1 MFRKSSNTSLQK
13 IFSQSQLL
21 IFALTLGICSLIFVV
36 ISIYTMNTYAKQSLN
51 IFSATLSEQIQPAV
65 IFNDRITLQ
74 QTLNNH
80 IQQYPI
86 RAIQVINLQGK
97 PLAEAYKPTPEF
109 AWMENL
115 FDKVFFKHPVTR
127 TIKHQNNQYGSLI
140 IYGSATQLMSFF
152 FQLLICLS
160 AGIFI
165 ILLIMLWLVHSTYQK
180 LMHSIQPMVNTV
192 ESLNLDTQYQAR
204 LPSSPIYEFRVIS
217 GAFNN
222 LLDKVQRTNE
232 KLQSENS
239 QLSHQ
244 ALHDQLTELPN
255 RHYFYNILFNQFEHP
270 EKNQTALFFID
281 NNNFKNINDVYGH
294 LAGDAVLKEMAQ
306 RLKKNVRSHDVVAR
320 LGGDEFAILLRNIK
334 HYDHLELICEHLI
347 EYSKAPLSFDQ
358 HQIHFSFSI
367 GVAFSKCATTPEDL
381 IAEADNAMYKAKNL
395 AQGWYITPCLN
406 PDQESSC

>member
-1 MFRKSSNTSLQK
+1 MFRKHYNTSLQK

-21 IFALTLGICSLIFVV
+21 IFSLTLGICSLIFIV
-36 ISIYTMNTYAKQSLN
+36 ISSYTMNTYAKQSLN
-51 IFSATLSEQIQPAV
+51 ILSATLSEQIQPAV

-86 RAIQVINLQGK
+86 RAIVVKDMQGDT
-97 PLAEAYKPTPEF
+97 LAAVYKNRTEF
-109 AWMENL
+109 AWLENL
-115 FDKVFFKHPVTR
+115 FNRVFFADPVSQS
-127 TIKHQNNQYGSLI
+127 IKHKNNQYGTLI
-140 IYGSATQLMSFF
+140 IHGSANQLMNFF
-152 FQLLICLS
+152 FQMLICLS
-160 AGIFI
+160 IGIFI
-165 ILLIMLWLVHSTYQK
+165 ILLVMLWLVHSTYRK

-192 ESLNLDTQYQAR
+192 ESLNLDTNYQAR

-239 QLSHQ
+239 LLSHK

-255 RHYFYNILFNQFEHP
+255 RHYFYNILCNQFENL
-270 EKNQTALFFID
+270 EENQTALFFID
-281 NNNFKNINDVYGH
+281 NNNFKDINDAYGH
-294 LAGDAVLKEMAQ
+294 LAGDAVLKEMAL
-306 RLKKNVRSHDVVAR
+306 RLKKNVRNYDVVAR
-320 LGGDEFAILLRNIK
+320 LGGDEFAILVRNIK
-334 HYDHLELICEHLI
+334 HYEHLEQICEHLI
-347 EYSKAPLSFDQ
+347 ACSRAPLNFDQ
-358 HQIHFSFSI
+358 QQIYFSFSI

-395 AQGWYITPCLN
+395 AQGWYITPCQ
-406 PDQESSC
+406 DIY